1 MKYIIFKCVISL
13 ILVTSFCSGLKSQN
27 FTIHDGDTINVTV
40 DGKKQGFWRY
50 YWPNDDLKYEVF
62 YENNEKQGL
71 EIRYYDGQDC
81 IELSNT
87 FKNGVLDGPS
97 VSFFPNC
104 STRCEEIYKDG
115 LKNGYERCYDEAGFM
130 QTEANFTKGDLV
142 GSYAHFDKKGYVT
155 YEAPT
160 KEKPTTIK
168 FDKFLTGEYK
178 LKDSTIFHAFRRNPQ
193 WKKIAMVVDL
203 TGSMFPYIGQ
213 LLIWYKQNYES
224 EKVMFYTLFHDGGD
238 VIDET
243 KKVGLVGGVYT
254 FEAKDFKKFKKDIDE
269 TRKKGG
275 ERQGGDDPENDLEAV
290 LKTITTLRGY
300 SDIVLVADDSPVRD
314 MVLLKRIKKPIHIII
329 CGTAKGINAE
339 YLKIAYQTKGSIH
352 TAKDDINMK
361 TIKENQEFTIDDDIF
376 KFRAGEFIW
385 MDTVAK

>member
-1 MKYIIFKCVISL
+1 MIKHFLSNIKF
-13 ILVTSFCSGLKSQN
+13 LVLFLLFLNKTFAQTY
-27 FTIHDGDTINVTV
+27 TIHEGDTINVTINE
-40 DGKKQGFWRY
+40 KKEGFWRY
-50 YWPNDDLKYEVF
+50 YWPNGDLKYEVF
-62 YENNEKQGL
+62 YENNEKQGIEL
-71 EIRYYDGQDC
+71 KFYDAQDC
-81 IELSNT
+81 VELSNN

-115 LKNGYERCYDEAGFM
+115 QKNGYERCYDENGVM
-130 QTEANFTKGDLV
+130 LTEGNFLKGELN

-168 FDKFLTGEYK
+168 FDKFISGEYK
-178 LKDSTIFHAFRRNPQ
+178 LKDSTIFRVFKRNPD
-193 WKKIAMVVDL
+193 WKKILLVVDM

-213 LLIWYKQNYES
+213 LLIWFKQNYES
-224 EKVMFYTLFHDGGD
+224 EKVKYYTLFNDGGELA
-238 VIDET
+238 DEL
-243 KKVGLVGGVYT
+243 KKVGAAGGVYS
-254 FEAKDFKKFKKDIDE
+254 FEAKDFKKFKKDVDE

-290 LKTITTLRGY
+290 YKSITTLKGF

-314 MVLLKRIKKPIHIII
+314 MALLKRIKKPIHIII
-329 CGTAKGINAE
+329 CGTAKGVNSE

-352 TAKDDINMK
+352 TLKTDINMK
-361 TIKENQEFTIDDDIF
+361 TLVNNTEFTIDEDIF
-376 KFRAGEFIW
+376 QFKNGEFIW
-385 MDTVAK
+385 LDVVTK

>member
-1 MKYIIFKCVISL
+1 MKNKFLKISFLIFLCNCYLNTFSQ
-13 ILVTSFCSGLKSQN
+13 SFTL
-27 FTIHDGDTINVTV
+27 HDGDTINVTI

-62 YENNEKQGL
+62 YENNEKQGI
-71 EIRYYDGQDC
+71 EIRFFDAQDC
-81 IELSNT
+81 MELSNT
-87 FKNGVLDGPS
+87 FKHGVLDGPS

-104 STRCEEIYKDG
+104 STKCEEVYKDG

-130 QTEANFTKGDLV
+130 LTEGNFAKGELI

-160 KEKPTTIK
+160 KEAVTTIK
-168 FDKFLTGEYK
+168 FDKFLSGEYK
-178 LKDSTIFHAFRRNPQ
+178 LKDSTIFRAFKRNPN
-193 WKKIAMVVDL
+193 WKKISLVVDM

-224 EKVMFYTLFHDGGD
+224 EKVMYYTLFNDGGELA
-238 VIDET
+238 DEL
-243 KKVGLVGGVYT
+243 KKVGLAGGVYS

-275 ERQGGDDPENDLEAV
+275 ERQGGDEPENDLEAV
-290 LKTITTLRGY
+290 YKAITTLKSYG
-300 SDIVLVADDSPVRD
+300 DIVLVADDSPVRD
-314 MVLLKRIKKPIHIII
+314 MALLKRIKKPIHVII
-329 CGTAKGINAE
+329 CGTAKGINSE

-352 TAKDDINMK
+352 TANADLDMK
-361 TIKENQEFTIDDDIF
+361 TVVNGLEFTIDDDIF
-376 KFRAGEFIW
+376 LFKNGEFIW
-385 MDTVAK
+385 MDTVVK

>member
-1 MKYIIFKCVISL
+1 MKNIFFKVTLFLTISFL
-13 ILVTSFCSGLKSQN
+13 YKTSTAQS
-27 FTIHDGDTINVTV
+27 FTLHDGDTINVTV

-50 YWPNDDLKYEVF
+50 YWPNGDLKYEVF
-62 YENNEKQGL
+62 YENNEKQGI
-71 EIRYYDGQDC
+71 EIKFFDAQDC

-87 FKNGVLDGPS
+87 FKNGVMDGPS

-104 STRCEEIYKDG
+104 STRCEEIYRDG

-130 QTEANFTKGDLV
+130 LTEGNFAKGELV
-142 GSYAHFDKKGYVT
+142 GSYAHYDKKGYVT

-160 KEKPTTIK
+160 KEAVTTIK

-178 LKDSTIFHAFRRNPQ
+178 LKDSTIFRAFKRNPH
-193 WKKIAMVVDL
+193 WKKISLVVDM

-224 EKVMFYTLFHDGGD
+224 EKIMYYTLFNDGGELA
-238 VIDET
+238 DEL
-243 KKVGLVGGVYT
+243 KKTGAVGGVYS

-290 LKTITTLRGY
+290 YKAITTLKGY
-300 SDIVLVADDSPVRD
+300 GDIVLVADDSPVRD
-314 MVLLKRIKKPIHIII
+314 MALLKRIKKPVHVII
-329 CGTAKGINAE
+329 CGTAKGINSE
-339 YLKIAYQTKGSIH
+339 YLKIAYLTKGSIH
-352 TAKDDINMK
+352 TANADLEMK
-361 TIKENQEFTIDDDIF
+361 TLVDNTEITIDDDIF
-376 KFRAGEFIW
+376 LFRNGEFAWVTTI
-385 MDTVAK
+385 AK

>member
-1 MKYIIFKCVISL
+1 MKLFILKLSLLL
-13 ILVTSFCSGLKSQN
+13 ILLFTKIIVFSQA
-27 FTIHDGDTINVTV
+27 FTLHDGDTINVTIN
-40 DGKKQGFWRY
+40 GKKQGFWRY

-62 YENNEKQGL
+62 YENDEKQGI
-71 EIRYYDGQDC
+71 EIKFYDAQDC

-115 LKNGYERCYDEAGFM
+115 LKNGYERCYDNDGFM
-130 QTEANFTKGDLV
+130 LTEGNFAKGDLV
-142 GSYAHFDKKGYVT
+142 GSYAHYNKKGFVT

-160 KEKPTTIK
+160 KEVITTIK
-168 FDKFLTGEYK
+168 FDKFITGEYK
-178 LKDSTIFHAFRRNPQ
+178 LKDSTIFFTFKRNPN
-193 WKKIAMVVDL
+193 WKKISLVVDM

-224 EKVMFYTLFHDGGD
+224 EKILYYTLFNDGGEMK
-238 VIDET
+238 DEL
-243 KKVGLVGGVYT
+243 KKVGAAGGVYS
-254 FEAKDFKKFKKDIDE
+254 FEAKDFKKFKRDVDD

-275 ERQGGDDPENDLEAV
+275 ERQGGDEPENDLEAV
-290 LKTITTLRGY
+290 FKSITTLKGF

-314 MVLLKRIKKPIHIII
+314 MALLKRIKKPIHVII
-329 CGTAKGINAE
+329 CGTAKGINSE

-352 TAKDDINMK
+352 TANSDLDMK
-361 TIKENQEFTIDDDIF
+361 KLVNGLEFTIDDDIF
-376 KFRAGEFIW
+376 LFKNGEFIW
-385 MDTVAK
+385 VDAVVK